1 MRKIL
6 FIFFTLLL
14 SAQILSLPAQAA
26 LAGKKVLMIIAARDF
41 RDEEYQVPRRALE
54 KENVV
59 VTVASSTLGEAR
71 GMLGLAVKP
80 DLLLRQ
86 VRMEP
91 YAGVIFV
98 GGSGAKE
105 FWDDR
110 LAHYLAREAVRQKK
124 VLGAICMA
132 PVTLAR
138 AGLLKGKKV
147 SAWESTSNMIEKTGA
162 VWNSGDIS
170 IAGNIITASGP
181 SAAAEFAEKFIALL
195 KASR

>member
-6 FIFFTLLL
+6 FLFFTLLL
-14 SAQILSLPAQAA
+14 GAQILFLPAQAA
-26 LAGKKVLMIIAARDF
+26 LSGKKVLMIIAFRDF

-59 VTVASSTLGEAR
+59 VTVASSTLGEAK

-80 DLLLRQ
+80 DLFLQQ

-110 LAHYLAREAVRQKK
+110 VAHYLAREAVRQKK
-124 VLGAICMA
+124 VVGALCMA

-147 SAWESTSNMIEKTGA
+147 SAWESTRKMLEETGA

-195 KASR
+195 KASK